1 MLRLD
6 GSSSGIALV
15 ACGIWHT
22 VAVAADTNDVYSWG
36 WNKYGQCGT
45 GADGG
50 VNLPHG
56 LEVKN
61 ELSTDDGVDTEAY
74 ENNLDVKIGIKRKF
88 NDSFSFN
95 SADAGNGDKAAHDA
109 RCSGSSNDDSNSDR
123 LDVHTRQEALSE
135 PRRMSELDDPSLVG
149 DHRVRYL

>member
-1 MLRLD
+1 
-6 GSSSGIALV
+6 
-15 ACGIWHT
+15 

-61 ELSTDDGVDTEAY
+61 ELSTDVEVDMEGY
-74 ENNLDVKIGIKRKF
+74 EKNSDVKTGIKRNF

-95 SADAGNGDKAAHDA
+95 CADDGNSDKTADDA
-109 RCSGSSNDDSNSDR
+109 RSSSIDDSNSDR

-149 DHRVRYL
+149 DHRIRYA